1 MIRRVRLERGDFAL
15 GAGAI
20 ALAAVY
26 LVAARAIPDSLLA
39 DAVGAAGV
47 PKLVGWTLAVVGA
60 LLCLRSVRF
69 ETAPRHA
76 QRVDWRPHLLAL
88 GLFGLLVA
96 YVVLAP
102 LLGYPLSIALLTGTV
117 AWYAGATFGWRLC
130 AISLASGAV
139 FWMLFADVFGLSMP
153 TGALFGR

>member
-1 MIRRVRLERGDFAL
+1 MIRIERGDFAL

-20 ALAAVY
+20 ALAAAY
-26 LVAARAIPDSLLA
+26 LAAARAIPDSLLA

-47 PKLVGWTLAVVGA
+47 PKVVGWATAAVGA
-60 LLCLRSVRF
+60 LLCLGSVRF
-69 ETAPRHA
+69 ESAREREH
-76 QRVDWRPHLLAL
+76 RVDWRPHLLAL
-88 GLFGLLVA
+88 GLLGLLIA

-117 AWYAGATFGWRLC
+117 AWYAGATPGWRLC
-130 AISLASGAV
+130 VISLASGAM
-139 FWMLFADVFGLSMP
+139 FWLLFAAVFGLSMP